1 MGIFV
6 EVTADINAN
15 VWSSRLV
22 AFTSKSLARGIPL
35 STFFCPQR
43 SMSDVKTINLF
54 P

>member
-6 EVTADINAN
+6 DVTADINADAR
-15 VWSSRLV
+15 SSRLV
-22 AFTSKSLARGIPL
+22 AFTSKSLACGILL
-35 STFFCPQR
+35 STFFPPQK